1 MSHEQTARFQFP
13 AWNAGG
19 SVLVGCR
26 SHAPIQLH
34 RIVILISTGTSISH
48 EQHIHQKCR
57 YVVITDHQLFP
68 VVYVTAMDI
77 EEHLVSLVEAATDRF
92 GRLFRYDDDFSTFW
106 IESQIGHTRGRR
118 VTKTVQ
124 TLYDRVWRALDAQ
137 FPERQVDWP
146 TWPAPRA
153 LAHGQDPFLDL
164 TRAKPLTQ
172 SSVEAMFPSQVI
184 QQAARGDSK
193 SLFEAIFR
201 SPPLN
206 YDMTWSRRWQPKG
219 LKTTEEEWP
228 TQDIHAA
235 KHHMRLEDIFIAETV
250 VPASASTPQVYRFDY
265 AEQTAKY
272 HQVRERQLRSH
283 LSGISW
289 NGGATRQGL
298 DIAAVLAGTWA
309 YATLQEADQREVDR
323 LAALGHSVVSDESS
337 GLAVSVNS
345 DFVQGPGSCCPS

>member
-1 MSHEQTARFQFP
+1 
-13 AWNAGG
+13 
-19 SVLVGCR
+19 
-26 SHAPIQLH
+26 
-34 RIVILISTGTSISH
+34 
-48 EQHIHQKCR
+48 
-57 YVVITDHQLFP
+57 
-68 VVYVTAMDI
+68 MDI

-206 YDMTWSRRWQPKG
+206 YDMTWSRRWEPKG
-219 LKTTEEEWP
+219 LKTTE
-228 TQDIHAA
+228 D
-235 KHHMRLEDIFIAETV
+235 
-250 VPASASTPQVYRFDY
+250 RFDY

-345 DFVQGPGSCCPS
+345 DFVQGPGQLLSKLTENVGDRDQQWALRGIFAKFSLKVPPEWQINSLVLGSAHINNVVASSRGGANHAVGERAWRLLRLFASSMFPTA